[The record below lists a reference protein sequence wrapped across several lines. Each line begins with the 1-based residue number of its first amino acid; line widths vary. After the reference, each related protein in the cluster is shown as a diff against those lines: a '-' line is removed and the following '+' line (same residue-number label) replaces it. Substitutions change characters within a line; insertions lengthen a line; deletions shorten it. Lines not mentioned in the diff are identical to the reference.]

1 MVVLYSLK
9 GHYYP
14 NNKIVKKGG
23 GWVILL
29 FLLLFGLS
37 LQANARTRQSKP
49 EVSLKQ
55 SAQHV
60 WQRQQVLITLEVLT
74 DDPFS
79 RLEVEEFQQKGF
91 SIRAFPLKR
100 VEAKTTTRLILK
112 WLVFP
117 FMAGK
122 QVLKLPE
129 IVYRPNRGRKQKL
142 SLEDIEI
149 QVRKLPIYIPPTMAV
164 GKIQLKSIWKN
175 AWFINTQAL
184 TEWQIQVIG
193 TNVAQQTM
201 PPIKRQILSNKSLK
215 IFPIQATSKVLQ
227 TESGIINQRTY
238 KIPFKALE
246 NGKLNLPVVE
256 VQYFEPESG
265 KLQNTSITPPF
276 VVALNQGLFWFLFLI
291 AALISLFV
299 FIKLLLLLINFSV
312 KYYREK
318 QAIKLLDK
326 AKNYS
331 QLRSAVI
338 QLSVVEGWSDNLS
351 LPKFL
356 QVWEKKFGKAP
367 RLEEKLEKLQRQ
379 YFSGGKRH

>member
-1 MVVLYSLK
+1 LVVLSSVK
-9 GHYYP
+9 EHYHP

-29 FLLLFGLS
+29 FLLLCCLS
-37 LQANARTRQSKP
+37 LQANARTKQSKP

-60 WQRQQVLITLEVLT
+60 WQRQQALITLEVLT

-142 SLEDIEI
+142 SLDDIEI
-149 QVRKLPIYIPPTMAV
+149 QVRQLPIYVSPTMAV
-164 GKIQLKSIWKN
+164 GKIQLKSIWEN
-175 AWFINTQAL
+175 TWFINTQAL

-193 TNVAQQTM
+193 TNVTNQTM

-256 VQYFEPESG
+256 IQYFEPESG
-265 KLQNTSITPPF
+265 KLQNTKIKPPF

-291 AALISLFV
+291 AVLISLFV
-299 FIKLLLLLINFSV
+299 FIKLLLLLINFLV
-312 KYYREK
+312 KSSREK
-318 QAIKLLDK
+318 QAIKLLNK
-326 AKNYS
+326 AQSYS

-338 QLSVVEGWSDNLS
+338 QLSAVEGWSDNLS

-356 QVWEKKFGKAP
+356 QQWETKFGKAP

-379 YFSGGKRH
+379 YFSGEKRR